1 MEAARAMIAM
11 VNCMLMV
18 GGMRCRIATKGLL
31 IKCGI
36 MWQVRVRC
44 SSKRMWGI
52 NKEYG
57 MYSDDGWMR

>member
-1 MEAARAMIAM
+1 MEFWNPAHASAETVEMEAARAMMAM

-36 MWQVRVRC
+36 MWQVASAV
-44 SSKRMWGI
+44 
-52 NKEYG
+52 
-57 MYSDDGWMR
+57 